1 MGLWH
6 IRPNAAKPK
15 LSLVTRAD
23 NELVNIAARVAREGG
38 ALAVKRRA
46 EGVSVAASKSSEEDI
61 VTLADREVETH
72 IRTLLAELRPN
83 DGFFGEEGAR
93 GSSESGLTWVVDP
106 IDGTVNYLYGIAF
119 YGVSVAVVEG
129 DPDPL
134 TWTTVAGAVMNPI
147 LDELFTATNG
157 GGAWLGNQRLQVNM
171 DVPTHL
177 ALVGTGFAY
186 SSDVRGVQ
194 ADVLTRL
201 LPQVRDIRR
210 VGSCSVD
217 LCSVAAGR
225 MDAFFERELSPW
237 DHAAGSLIVRES
249 GGHVGGFDGKPAS
262 SEMLIAANPEL
273 FVALHNIL
281 RG

>member
-1 MGLWH
+1 
-6 IRPNAAKPK
+6 
-15 LSLVTRAD
+15 
-23 NELVNIAARVAREGG
+23 
-38 ALAVKRRA
+38 
-46 EGVSVAASKSSEEDI
+46 
-61 VTLADREVETH
+61 
-72 IRTLLAELRPN
+72 
-83 DGFFGEEGAR
+83 
-93 GSSESGLTWVVDP
+93 
-106 IDGTVNYLYGIAF
+106 
-119 YGVSVAVVEG
+119 
-129 DPDPL
+129 
-134 TWTTVAGAVMNPI
+134 
-147 LDELFTATNG
+147 
-157 GGAWLGNQRLQVNM
+157 
-171 DVPTHL
+171 
-177 ALVGTGFAY
+177 AY

-281 RG
+281 RA